1 MKTSLKR
8 ILALLLSTL
17 MLLCACP
24 AVFADEA
31 PAPQYADEV
40 SAFESA
46 DVLTDY
52 EEQAQ
57 AVEAAAEEK
66 EEALNYVLLGD
77 SIAKGAGIVNY
88 EEACYGRIIAN
99 TNGYNFVNYGVDGL
113 KSSELLAM
121 LKKQNVMNS
130 IKNADIINI
139 SIGGNDYLHGNIP
152 LLLLGVL
159 FRIDP
164 ILDNVLDA
172 YYDNLC
178 QIFGIIR
185 EANPDAVI
193 LMQTL
198 YNPSTGLFRPL
209 LQYGADKLNERIFQ
223 YDKEHP
229 DTFIIVD
236 IAAKLNG
243 KGFCFAFI
251 HPTARGN
258 EEIAKILLKVLYDL
272 GLGKTTE
279 PVIKV
284 KGRNTIELIPAYLL
298 NPLKLIPFI

>member
-1 MKTSLKR
+1 MKDSLR
-8 ILALLLSTL
+8 RFISVLLCALLLLGS
-17 MLLCACP
+17 CP

-31 PAPQYADEV
+31 PAPHYAQEISDIENTDV
-40 SAFESA
+40 LTGYEEQSQALAESA
-46 DVLTDY
+46 D
-52 EEQAQ
+52 
-57 AVEAAAEEK
+57 EK

-77 SIAKGAGIVNY
+77 SIAKGSGIVNY

-99 TNGYNFVNYGVDGL
+99 TNGYNYVNYGVDGM
-113 KSSELLAM
+113 KSSELLAL
-121 LKKQNVMNS
+121 LKRQNVMNS
-130 IKNADIINI
+130 IENADIINI
-139 SIGGNDYLHGNIP
+139 TIGGNNFLHGNIP
-152 LLLLGVL
+152 LLILGVL

-172 YYDNLC
+172 YYEDLC
-178 QIFGIIR
+178 SIFGIIR

-198 YNPSTGLFRPL
+198 YNPSTGIFRPL

-223 YDKEHP
+223 YDEEHP
-229 DTFIIVD
+229 DTITIVD

-243 KGFCFAFI
+243 KGYCFAFI

-258 EEIAKILLKVLYDL
+258 EEIAKILLKVLYDM

-284 KGRNTIELIPAYLL
+284 KGRNTIELIPAYLF
-298 NPLKLIPFI
+298 NPLKIIPFI

>member
-17 MLLCACP
+17 MILSACP

-31 PAPQYADEV
+31 PAPQYADEAAV
-40 SAFESA
+40 FETA

-52 EEQAQ
+52 EEQVQ

-113 KSSELLAM
+113 KSSQLLAM
-121 LKKQNVMNS
+121 FKRQDVKES

-139 SIGGNDYLHGNIP
+139 SIGGNNYLHGNIL

-164 ILDNVLDA
+164 ILDNMLDA
-172 YYDNLC
+172 YYDDLC

-185 EANPDAVI
+185 EANHDAVI

-198 YNPSTGLFRPL
+198 YNPSTGIFRPL

-229 DTFIIVD
+229 DTIIIVD

-243 KGFCFAFI
+243 KGYCFAFI

-284 KGRNTIELIPAYLL
+284 KGRNTIELIPAYIF